1 MVSDSLEGLEGGE
14 TQLHKTPMGMTYTYH
29 SGIWDCKEPACLHL
43 RLKGYFI
50 VKTNQAH
57 SCSPLFLKDCALP
70 HLSL

>member
-43 RLKGYFI
+43 RLKSHLI
-50 VKTNQAH
+50 VKTN
-57 SCSPLFLKDCALP
+57 
-70 HLSL
+70 